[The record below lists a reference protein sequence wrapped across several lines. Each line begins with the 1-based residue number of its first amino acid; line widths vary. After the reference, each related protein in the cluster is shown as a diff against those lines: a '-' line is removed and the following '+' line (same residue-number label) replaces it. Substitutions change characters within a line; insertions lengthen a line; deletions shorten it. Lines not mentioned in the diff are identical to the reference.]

1 TYECTTLII
10 TQKITTAMKAD
21 EILLLEDGEL
31 IEKGTHSQLLSD
43 SHLYKRIYESQFG
56 REGSE
61 SC

>member
-1 TYECTTLII
+1 MII

-21 EILLLEDGEL
+21 QILLLEDGEL
-31 IEKGTHSQLLSD
+31 IEKGTHSELLSA
-43 SHLYKRIYESQFG
+43 SQLYKRIYESQFG